1 MGTYNDVGD
10 LLGVLVVDL
19 LELEDGVVPVVSAS
33 AFIGVGVVGSA
44 GVGLAWSGSGACR

>member
-1 MGTYNDVGD
+1 MGTYDDLGE

-33 AFIGVGVVGSA
+33 AFVDLGVVGS
-44 GVGLAWSGSGACR
+44 VGLAWSGSGACR